1 MAIEKKEGTIK
12 YNMGVIYSK
21 NMSLDVFGCKWFD
34 ETIVRDVVNA
44 FFSPEEFTEQIVLR
58 S

>member
-1 MAIEKKEGTIK
+1 MAIDKEKERRIT
-12 YNMGVIYSK
+12 
-21 NMSLDVFGCKWFD
+21 SLLQFMVSAAGRHLMMTAKAC
-34 ETIVRDVVNA
+34 VRDVVNA